1 MSASTFPDP
10 SSGSSALHSPVR
22 RPVRTGTIVWG
33 LLIIAVAVLL
43 LAWLLTDITLDPL
56 AVLLGLMLGGGGALL
71 LGGAISVL
79 GGRRHFTRGGNA
91 HPHPNEKAS

>member
-1 MSASTFPDP
+1 MNASTFPEH
-10 SSGSSALHSPVR
+10 SSAEPVSVR

-33 LLIIAVAVLL
+33 LLVIAVAVLI

-71 LGGAISVL
+71 LGGTLSVL
-79 GGRRHFTRGGNA
+79 GGRKHFTRGGNA
-91 HPHPNEKAS
+91 HPHPNEQAS